1 MAMLN
6 RSDWYDL
13 ARTTNWTPSY
23 VSREDMF
30 PEIHAGSMGIEQEKW
45 EVYDEPY
52 KTSYPEYV
60 RVQRE
65 KDSGVYSVKAA
76 LERNRLFEEAD
87 PGWRSIL
94 KMHYGGVALAEYA
107 AQQGEARMARF
118 GLAPGMR
125 NMATFGMLDEN
136 RHAQLQ
142 LYFPHELVSQDR
154 QFDWA
159 HKAHHTNEWGAIA
172 LRAMGDDIFLARD
185 AVSTAIM
192 LTFAFE
198 TGFTNMQFVGLSADA
213 CQTGDYSF
221 SHLIS
226 SIQTDEARHAQI
238 GGPVLQIL
246 IANGKKAEAQ
256 KRIDIAI
263 ARAWRIFAIVSGLS
277 MDYYTPQENRKHSF
291 QEFANEFIV
300 GQFQRTLLDLGLELP
315 WYWDILMKE
324 TEYMHH
330 AYHIGIWTWRPTV
343 WWNPAAGVTPE
354 EREWLEEKYPGWNS
368 TFGRCWDVIVDN
380 LVAGRTDLTLPETL
394 PVICNMSGIP
404 ICGIPGDKWSLQDYP
419 MEYEG
424 RTYHF
429 GSEIDRWI
437 FEQEPSRYRDHM
449 SVVDRF
455 LAGQIQPMN
464 LMGALQYMSLGPG
477 EMGDDAH
484 GYAWVAKYVD
494 RVAAAALKAA

>member
-1 MAMLN
+1 MALLN
-6 RSDWYDL
+6 RNEWYDL
-13 ARTTNWTPSY
+13 ARTTNWTPGY
-23 VSREDMF
+23 VSEAELF
-30 PEIHAGSMGIEQEKW
+30 PEVQAGALGIEREKW
-45 EVYDEPY
+45 EAYDEPY

-65 KDSGVYSVKAA
+65 KDSGVYSVKGA
-76 LERNRLFEEAD
+76 LERNRLFAEAD

-118 GLAPGMR
+118 GLAAGMR

-142 LYFPHELVSQDR
+142 LHFPHELLSKDR
-154 QFDWA
+154 QFDWGQ
-159 HKAHHTNEWGAIA
+159 KALQTNEWGAIA
-172 LRAMGDDIFLARD
+172 IRAMVDDIFLARD

-213 CQTGDYSF
+213 CQAGDYSF

-246 IANGKKAEAQ
+246 LHNGKREEAQ
-256 KRIDIAI
+256 RRIDIAI
-263 ARAWRIFAIVSGLS
+263 ARAWRIFAVVSGLS
-277 MDYYTPQENRKHSF
+277 MDYYTPVEHRKHSF
-291 QEFANEFIV
+291 REFAQEFIV
-300 GQFQRTLLDLGLELP
+300 NQFQRALLDMGLDLP

-324 TEYMHH
+324 TETIHH

-343 WWNPAAGVTPE
+343 WWNPAAGVKPE
-354 EREWLEEKYPGWNS
+354 DREWLEEKYPGWNV
-368 TFGRCWDVIVDN
+368 TFGRCWDVITDN
-380 LVAGRTDLTLPETL
+380 LRAGKTELTLPETL
-394 PVICNMSGIP
+394 PVVCNMSGIP
-404 ICGIPGDKWSLQDYP
+404 ICGVPGDRWQLQDYP
-419 MEYEG
+419 LEHEG

-437 FEQEPSRYRDHM
+437 FQQDPSRYRDHM
-449 SVVDRF
+449 SLVDRF
-455 LAGQIQPMN
+455 LAGKIQPMN
-464 LMGALQYMSLGPG
+464 LMGALQYMGLGPG
-477 EMGDDAH
+477 ECGEDAH
-484 GYAWVAKYVD
+484 QYAWVDACRPSDIERKT
-494 RVAAAALKAA
+494 A

>member
-1 MAMLN
+1 MALLN
-6 RSDWYDL
+6 RNEWYDL
-13 ARTTNWTPSY
+13 ARSTNWTPTY
-23 VSREDMF
+23 VTEAEMF
-30 PEIHAGSMGIEQEKW
+30 PDTLAGSLGIELTKW
-45 EVYDEPY
+45 ATYDEPY
-52 KTSYPEYV
+52 KTSFQEYV
-60 RVQRE
+60 RIQRE

-76 LERNRLFEEAD
+76 LERNKLFAEAD

-118 GLAPGMR
+118 GMAPGMR

-136 RHAQLQ
+136 RHSQLQ
-142 LYFPHELVSQDR
+142 LHFPHELVSKDR

-159 HKAHHTNEWGAIA
+159 QKALQTNEWGAIA
-172 LRAMGDDIFLARD
+172 IRAMGDDIFLARD

-238 GGPVLQIL
+238 GGPVLKVL
-246 IANGKKAEAQ
+246 IDNGKKAEAQ
-256 KRIDIAI
+256 KMIDIAI
-263 ARAWRIFAIVSGLS
+263 ARAWRIFAIVSGLA
-277 MDYYTPQENRKHSF
+277 MDYYTPVKDRKHSF

-300 GQFQRTLLDLGLELP
+300 GQFQRSLIDMGLDLP

-324 TEYMHH
+324 TGFMHH
-330 AYHIGIWTWRPTV
+330 AYHLGIWHWRPTV

-354 EREWLEEKYPGWNS
+354 DREWLEEKYPGWNS
-368 TFGRCWDVIVDN
+368 TFGRSWDVVIDN
-380 LVAGRTDLTLPETL
+380 LVEGRVDLTLPETL
-394 PVICNMSGIP
+394 PMICNMSGIP
-404 ICGIPGDKWSLQDYP
+404 ICGIPGDKWELRDYP
-419 MEYEG
+419 LEHNG

-437 FEQEPSRYRDHM
+437 FEQDPERYRDHM
-449 SVVDRF
+449 SLVDRF
-455 LAGQIQPMN
+455 LAGMIQPMN
-464 LMGALQYMSLGPG
+464 LEGALKYMSLGPG
-477 EMGDDAH
+477 EMGEDAH
-484 GYAWVAKYVD
+484 NYAWVEQYRELAKA
-494 RVAAAALKAA
+494 RKAA